1 MKKIEIKKRVGTIML
16 SGLIFAI
23 FTGNIFNASA
33 QEKQDDIFV
42 KVDEMPKFKDGDF
55 NTFRTW
61 VMQNVKYPE
70 IAKKEKIEGKVY
82 AEYIVEKDGTVSNV
96 KVIKSDDSKLN
107 EEVLKVVKSSPNW
120 TAGKQNGKL
129 VRVKFVVQVKFAL
142 N

>member
-1 MKKIEIKKRVGTIML
+1 MKKNEMKKGVGTIML
-16 SGLIFAI
+16 LGLICAI
-23 FTGNIFNASA
+23 FTGNTINVSA

-96 KVIKSDDSKLN
+96 KVIKSDNSKLN
-107 EEVLKVVKSSPNW
+107 EEVLKVVKSSPVW

-129 VRVKFVVQVKFAL
+129 VRVKFVVQVNFAL

>member
-1 MKKIEIKKRVGTIML
+1 MKKNVNKNGAGIFL
-16 SGLIFAI
+16 LLGLICVF
-23 FTGNIFNASA
+23 FTGNTINVSA

-42 KVDEMPKFKDGDF
+42 QVDEMPKFKDGDF

-70 IAKKEKIEGKVY
+70 IAKKESIEGKVY

-96 KVIKSDDSKLN
+96 KIIKSADSRLN
-107 EEVLKVVKSSPNW
+107 EEVLKVVKSSPKW

-129 VRVKFVVQVKFAL
+129 VRVKFVVAVNFAL